1 MKGTL
6 GRLIILTLL
15 LFAIIWLFSKY
26 IMVIYKETFQS
37 GKIEI
42 QTVHGSS
49 DEVNNIMA
57 NMNIIGN
64 QLLEDARYDKVDDRI
79 LKSRKKEIIK

>member
-1 MKGTL
+1 MKGNIW
-6 GRLIILTLL
+6 RLIILTV
-15 LFAIIWLFSKY
+15 LFSAMIWVFNRY
-26 IMVIYKETFQS
+26 VMMIYKENFKN

-49 DEVNNIMA
+49 DEVNDIMA

-79 LKSRKKEIIK
+79 LNSRKKNITK